1 MSVEEKDLSNGKEDN
16 GNGPA
21 ETGYSRFFRKFM
33 LVALVSSVVPLLL
46 LGWGVN
52 IYYSM
57 FAKARMT
64 ENFEE
69 RIAQHKKT
77 IELFLNNRM
86 SELHFIAESYP
97 LKALDRKKLAEIFNR
112 MNSVMEQ
119 EYGKPFT
126 DMGVISGTGDHLAY
140 AGPYDLIDRNYADTF
155 WFKEVIEKDNYI
167 SDMFLGFR
175 QVPHF
180 IMAVSGVEN
189 GQKWILRAT
198 INAEAFSSLV
208 EDVKIGN
215 SGEVYLVNREGV
227 FQTQPRFGGNIMDK
241 TSLPV
246 QVFNDGAGIRTIA
259 ADGGS
264 KQIVANMWLRPVP
277 WMLVVQQDYDEA
289 FNSVNHANYATLIIL
304 HLSAFAIFMVAFF
317 ATRRIIRTLREREA
331 EKAHLNQQLFQTGKM
346 AAIGQLAAGVAHEVN
361 NPLGIIMTERQIL
374 LDKAQQTP
382 GLEPEFRSQMD
393 KSLSQIRTQ
402 INRCK
407 HTTLN
412 LLRFSRRTVPRI
424 EEVDLN
430 AFLSEIIDLMERD
443 VKAGG
448 VKLVSEFSEDVTPI
462 ISDPSQLQQI
472 FLNLITNA
480 VDAHEQKGYGT
491 IRISTT
497 VEAPGRIVKVT
508 VSDTGSGIRPEHIDK
523 IFDPFFTTKPVG
535 KGTGLGLSICYSI
548 VKQLGGDI
556 TVKSMP
562 EEGSSFSVLLP
573 VTPPETLKKKIE
585 DETEITQ

>member
-1 MSVEEKDLSNGKEDN
+1 MEENNLVNGSEETN
-16 GNGPA
+16 GNKSA
-21 ETGYSRFFRKFM
+21 EAYYSRFFRKSM
-33 LVALVSSVVPLLL
+33 LVVIVSSVVPLLF

-57 FAKARMT
+57 FARARMT

-77 IELFLNNRM
+77 IELFLNSRM

-97 LKALDRKKLAEIFNR
+97 MASLDKKNLTDLFNR
-112 MNSVMEQ
+112 MNSVVEQ
-119 EYGKPFT
+119 KYGKPFT
-126 DMGVISGTGDHLAY
+126 DMGVISSTGDHLAY
-140 AGPYDLIDRNYADTF
+140 AGPYDLMDKKYADAL
-155 WFKEVIEKDNYI
+155 WFKEVMEKGNYI

-180 IMAVSGVEN
+180 IMAVSRMESGR
-189 GQKWILRAT
+189 KWILRAT
-198 INAEAFSSLV
+198 INAEAFCSLV

-215 SGEVYLVNREGV
+215 SGEVYLMNREGI
-227 FQTQPRFGGNIMDK
+227 FQTRPRFGGKIMDK
-241 TSLPV
+241 STLPIHILH
-246 QVFNDGAGIRTIA
+246 DGTGVRTVSPDI
-259 ADGGS
+259 GS
-264 KQIVANMWLRPVP
+264 KQIIANMWLKPVP

-289 FNSVNHANYATLIIL
+289 FNSVNHANYATLLIL
-304 HLSAFAIFMVAFF
+304 HLSAFAIFMVAYF
-317 ATRRIIRTLREREA
+317 AARHMIKTFRGHEA
-331 EKAHLNQQLFQTGKM
+331 ERAHLNHQLLQTGKM

-374 LDKAQQTP
+374 LDKALRTP
-382 GLEPEFRSQMD
+382 GLDPEFAAQLD

-412 LLRFSRRTVPRI
+412 LLRFSRRTVSKI

-430 AFLSEIIDLMERD
+430 AFLAEVIELMARD
-443 VKAGG
+443 AKTSG
-448 VKLVSEFSEDVTPI
+448 VKFISKFSDDVMPI
-462 ISDPSQLQQI
+462 VSDPSQLQQI

-491 IRISTT
+491 ISVFTEVAEPGQAVRIT
-497 VEAPGRIVKVT
+497 VA
-508 VSDTGSGIRPEHIDK
+508 DTGTGIRPEHIDK
-523 IFDPFFTTKPVG
+523 IFDPFFTTKAVG

-548 VKQLGGDI
+548 IKRLGGDI
-556 TVKSMP
+556 TVESMP
-562 EEGSSFSVLLP
+562 GEGTRFAVLLP
-573 VTPPETLKKKIE
+573 FTPPADLEKNLGNDTE
-585 DETEITQ
+585 DSE